1 MNKLHKSILIGMTV
15 IGLGATA
22 VAARADIGE
31 CDRMG
36 RMGGYG
42 HGWSSEKMQERIA
55 KRQADLHA
63 KLKLSA
69 AQEPAWKTFTDSMK
83 PGDMMQRPDRAEM
96 EKLAAPERMEK
107 MLGLMKD
114 REARM
119 SSHLAAMKTFYATLT
134 PEQKKIF
141 DANFGP
147 RGRHM
152 GGKRQER

>member
-1 MNKLHKSILIGMTV
+1 MNKLHKGMLIGMTV

-22 VAARADIGE
+22 VAARADMG
-31 CDRMG
+31 DYG
-36 RMGGYG
+36 RMGGHR
-42 HGWSSEKMQERIA
+42 HGWSSEKMQERMA
-55 KRQADLHA
+55 QHQADLHA

-69 AQEPAWKTFTDSMK
+69 AQEPAWKTYTDSMK
-83 PGDMMQRPDRAEM
+83 SGAMMQRPDRAEM

-119 SSHLAAMKTFYATLT
+119 SSHLAALKTFYATLT

-141 DANFGP
+141 DANTGP
-147 RGRHM
+147 RGRHT
-152 GGKRQER
+152 GDKR

>member
-22 VAARADIGE
+22 VAARADIGD
-31 CDRMG
+31 CGQMG

-42 HGWSSEKMQERIA
+42 HGWSSEKMQERMA
-55 KRQADLHA
+55 KHQADLHA

-69 AQEPAWKTFTDSMK
+69 AQEPAWKTFTDSMQ
-83 PGDMMQRPDRAEM
+83 PGAMMQRPDRAEM

-107 MLGLMKD
+107 MLGMMKD
-114 REARM
+114 HESRM
-119 SSHLAAMKTFYATLT
+119 SSHLAALKTFYATLT
-134 PEQKKIF
+134 PEQKKTF

-152 GGKRQER
+152 GGKR

>member
-1 MNKLHKSILIGMTV
+1 MNKLHKSILIGLTV

-22 VAARADIGE
+22 AAARADIGD
-31 CDRMG
+31 CGYGHMGG
-36 RMGGYG
+36 RMGG

-55 KRQADLHA
+55 KHQADLHA

-69 AQEPAWKTFTDSMK
+69 AQEPAWKTFTDSMQ
-83 PGDMMQRPDRAEM
+83 PGAMMQRPDRAEM
-96 EKLAAPERMEK
+96 EKMAAPERMEK

-134 PEQKKIF
+134 PEQKKTF

-152 GGKRQER
+152 GGKR

>member
-22 VAARADIGE
+22 VAARADIGD
-31 CDRMG
+31 CGHMG
-36 RMGGYG
+36 PMGSYG
-42 HGWSSEKMQERIA
+42 HGWSGEKMQQRIA
-55 KRQADLHA
+55 KHQADLHA

-69 AQEPAWKTFTDSMK
+69 AQEPAWKTFTDSMQ
-83 PGDMMQRPDRAEM
+83 PGAMMQRPDRAEM

-107 MLGLMKD
+107 MLGLMKE

-119 SSHLAAMKTFYATLT
+119 GSHLEALKTFYATLT

-141 DANFGP
+141 DANSSP
-147 RGRHM
+147 RSGHM
-152 GGKRQER
+152 WGKR

>member
-22 VAARADIGE
+22 VAARADMGE
-31 CDRMG
+31 GDCGHMG

-55 KRQADLHA
+55 KHQADLHA

-83 PGDMMQRPDRAEM
+83 PGEMMQRPDRAEM
-96 EKLAAPERMEK
+96 EKMAAPERMEK

-114 REARM
+114 RESRM

-134 PEQKKIF
+134 PEQKKTF

-152 GGKRQER
+152 GGKR